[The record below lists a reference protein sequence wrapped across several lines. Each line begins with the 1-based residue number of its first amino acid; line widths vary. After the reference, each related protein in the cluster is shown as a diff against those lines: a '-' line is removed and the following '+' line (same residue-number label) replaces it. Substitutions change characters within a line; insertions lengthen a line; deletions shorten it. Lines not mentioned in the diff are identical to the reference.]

1 MTRAH
6 LILELARVC
15 ETTHKE
21 AKEILEVVLDGMVR
35 ALRRGESVELRG
47 FGVFRTRKRR
57 PRTGRN
63 PLTGA
68 RVQVPA
74 KRVPFFKPGRE
85 LKEMLL
91 QLARPVYGSTDGTS
105 AGASNDGTGL
115 LGRGEDLPAANA
127 FRSGRRNV

>member
-6 LILELARVC
+6 LILELARIC

-21 AKEILEVVLDGMVR
+21 AKEILEVVLDGMVERCGEESPWSCGDSASSGR
-35 ALRRGESVELRG
+35 ASGG
-47 FGVFRTRKRR
+47 HG
-57 PRTGRN
+57 TGRN

-85 LKEMLL
+85 LKEMLE
-91 QLARPVYGSTDGTS
+91 QLARPVCGSTDAPRRGGANERTVHVRGGEVA
-105 AGASNDGTGL
+105 AGNPL
-115 LGRGEDLPAANA
+115 
-127 FRSGRRNV
+127 RSGGNV